1 MINDPVLT
9 TRAVFVTVAAMV
21 TIIIIITDRRKP
33 KQG

>member
-1 MINDPVLT
+1 MEDPVLT
-9 TRAVFVTVAAMV
+9 TRAAFVTVAAMV